1 MYVHTYGLAGIC
13 VLYMYVSMCVCLYV
27 CVYVITIK
35 ENVMNLK
42 FNEPKGFVY
51 DNSSVWSKR
60 SFMSAHTSYWS
71 SKRAFSN
78 AVVKAFI
85 EGKKGLKNGSKI

>member
-1 MYVHTYGLAGIC
+1 
-13 VLYMYVSMCVCLYV
+13 
-27 CVYVITIK
+27 
-35 ENVMNLK
+35 MNLK
-42 FNEPKGFVY
+42 FNDPKGFVY

-60 SFMSAHTSYWS
+60 SFMAAHTSYWS